1 MSIRVECTTPGL
13 EHCYIEVSERWT
25 RGDIAALFDAGKAAD
40 VFQRRVTA
48 CALDLADGSRL
59 TDVAMVYDET
69 GALHPDLD
77 FRLLYFVPEA
87 VILAVNEIASLGKAN
102 ARLLSGGTGRAE
114 NQTPLA
120 TMTET
125 TQAA

>member
-13 EHCYIEVSERWT
+13 EHCYIEVTERWT

-40 VFQRRVTA
+40 VFQRRVTS
-48 CALDLADGSRL
+48 CLLELADGAPV
-59 TDVAMVYDET
+59 TDVTTVYQED
-69 GALHPDLD
+69 GSLHPDLD

>member
-40 VFQRRVTA
+40 VFQRRVTS
-48 CALDLADGSRL
+48 CLLELADGATL
-59 TDVAMVYDET
+59 TDVALVYDDN

-77 FRLLYFVPEA
+77 FRLLNFVPEA
-87 VILAVNEIASLGKAN
+87 VILAVNEVASLGKSN
-102 ARLLSGGTGRAE
+102 ARLLSGGTERA
-114 NQTPLA
+114 NPTPLA

-125 TQAA
+125 TQAT